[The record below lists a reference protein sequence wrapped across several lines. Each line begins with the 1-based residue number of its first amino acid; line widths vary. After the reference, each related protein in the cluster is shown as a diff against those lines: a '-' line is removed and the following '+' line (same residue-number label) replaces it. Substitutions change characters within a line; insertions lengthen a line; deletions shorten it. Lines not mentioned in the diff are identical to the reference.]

1 MQRMRFFFKLSS
13 IKQFIIDAMSGRANL
28 ATKHQVAVMCIF
40 KFRTMCSPTSEPIV
54 AVVMLL
60 ARGAMFKW
68 LDRLLAKHEGPGLIP
83 APSNCFSLLRL
94 KEVKKGSM
102 TNNVFWCFHVDTKT
116 NSSPYHLLA
125 KRNVRAR

>member
-13 IKQFIIDAMSGRANL
+13 IKHFIIDAMSGRANL
-28 ATKHQVAVMCIF
+28 VTKHQVAVIL
-40 KFRTMCSPTSEPIV
+40 KFRSMCSPTSDPIV

-68 LDRLLAKHEGPGLIP
+68 LDRLLAKQEGPGLIP

-94 KEVKKGSM
+94 KEVKNGSM
-102 TNNVFWCFHVDTKT
+102 TNNVFLCFHVDTKT
-116 NSSPYHLLA
+116 NSSPWPNA
-125 KRNVRAR
+125 M